1 MTENKCAKKRIF
13 WIAVPALLL
22 PYLTLL
28 TLATIFLSTTV
39 PFFKW
44 VMEVVFC
51 SNALYLIAAFLICCF
66 VVAVFSVVCF
76 FVSIYKKWDCV
87 SLAKLFMIV
96 KLIQIPAYVLI
107 FVLGVFMA
115 ITVFT
120 IPFSIALFLFDCFS
134 LALTGI
140 GVVSAAI
147 NAIRQGVS
155 TPKELFWLAIAQFFF
170 CVDVVASIVLYVKLK
185 KLKKAKTSVN

>member
-1 MTENKCAKKRIF
+1 MTENKCAKKRIC

-39 PFFKW
+39 PFFEW
-44 VMEVVFC
+44 VMYGVF
-51 SNALYLIAAFLICCF
+51 SANALYLLAAFLISCF
-66 VVAVFSVVCF
+66 AVAVFSVICF
-76 FVSIYKKWDCV
+76 FISIYKKWDCV

-107 FVLGVFMA
+107 FILGVFMA

-134 LALTGI
+134 LVLTGI
-140 GVVSAAI
+140 GVISAVI